1 MHPLLL
7 LFCFLLIT
15 GKTNAQD
22 KVYTWQGDS
31 IEVNIPGD
39 PWRALRINY
48 TNLGQSRDYGF
59 SRIAVIYGK
68 DSIRIHSPFQ
78 ISGFYRKSLGKHL
91 GSGYFESTI
100 IYEQQ
105 LFWHARQRQTL
116 NGTPNR
122 VFRQLILRHPDLSIW
137 HFRKNAG
144 YNLPS
149 SYYFFE
155 TAADSNVFV
164 NYKEWKNWASMH
176 PPFDGILS
184 QLPKPSK
191 RTGGLFGYFERVAK
205 KYNSLKP

>member
-1 MHPLLL
+1 MRHLLSI
-7 LFCFLLIT
+7 FCTLLIT
-15 GKTNAQD
+15 VKSFTQD
-22 KVYTWQGDS
+22 KVYTFQGDT
-31 IEVNIPGD
+31 IEVKIPGD
-39 PWRALRINY
+39 PWRELQINY

-59 SRIAVIYGK
+59 LRIAVIYGK

-78 ISGFYRKSLGKHL
+78 ISGFYCKSPGKHL
-91 GSGYFESTI
+91 GNGYYESTF

-105 LFWHARQRQTL
+105 LFWYARQRQTQ
-116 NGTPNR
+116 NGIPNR

-137 HFRKNAG
+137 HFQKNAG

-149 SYYFFE
+149 SYFFFE
-155 TAADSNVFV
+155 SAIDTAVFV
-164 NYKEWKNWASMH
+164 NYNEWKNWAAVH

-191 RTGGLFGYFERVAK
+191 RTGGLFGYFERVAE